1 MEFVEREAQVIMDRL
16 IEVKLQAQA
25 LEEEAKALQAQ
36 LLTHYPDVSKYS
48 NYDGTLTRVEKP
60 QYTTPS
66 NADFIQAAGQYLFNK
81 TAKLSVSDIKKVGGE
96 QLLTQLLA
104 VPGTSFVVKAPSVY
118 FMFKASK

>member
-66 NADFIQAAGQYLFNK
+66 NADFIQAAGQDLFNK